1 MSRRRKHTIDISYLY
16 CCKALRDEIKQRY
29 NIDLDITTFK
39 VEAYETYTPT
49 IRIGLKAV
57 INRLERY
64 IYINGD
70 ADVSKKKLVNILKIS
85 RPTID
90 RLIRLGIIQ
99 IDRYLTPTLNI
110 EFRLSSTLNQLKG
123 YEESKK

>member
-1 MSRRRKHTIDISYLY
+1 MSRRRKHTIDISHLY

-29 NIDLDITTFK
+29 NIDVDITTFK

-49 IRIGLKAV
+49 IRIDLKPV
-57 INRLERY
+57 IERLERY

-70 ADVSKKKLVNILKIS
+70 AVVTKKKLVNILKIS

-90 RLIRLGIIQ
+90 RYLRLGIIQ
-99 IDRYLTPTLNI
+99 NDRG
-110 EFRLSSTLNQLKG
+110 LSSMLNQLKE